1 LHASLMARL
10 DRLGPAKEI
19 AQIGA
24 AIGREFSHAVLAAV
38 VRKPEAELRSAL
50 DRLIGAGLLF
60 RLGVPPNASYLFK
73 HALVQDAAYG
83 TLLRD
88 SRRALHALVAETLE
102 TDFADIAERQPELLA
117 HHFTEAEQLEK
128 AARLWGKAGLRSL
141 ERSALIEAAE
151 QITRALAQIA
161 RSASEPALRREEIKL
176 QLAFSNAVMLTKGY
190 AAPETK
196 AAFERASALIE
207 RAQALG
213 EAPEDPLTLF
223 SVLYGFWVVNLI
235 AFNGEAMRELA
246 GQFLA
251 LAEKQSEIVPLM
263 IGHRLMG
270 TSLVFTGDIA
280 EGRAHYDQAIAL
292 YDPAVHRPL
301 ATRFGHDVGVVIL
314 CQRSFALWHLGY
326 PESALADADYAV
338 RDARELG
345 HAATLM
351 YALCYASS
359 ISVLCRKYAAANA
372 LLDEVIALAEEKGAS
387 FWRAYAMTV
396 LGRLLIETGKALAG
410 RQMIASGIVGLQSTG
425 GTVGLPLYLCN
436 LAYANSELGN
446 YEEAWRCI
454 GEALT
459 VIETTKQT
467 LNNAEV
473 HYVAGEIAL
482 KSSEETKAVA
492 HLEQAIAVARAQQA
506 RSIELRATM
515 SMARLWRDQGKRQQ
529 AQDLLAPVYGWFTEG
544 FDTLDLKEA
553 KALLDEL
560 AS

>member
-1 LHASLMARL
+1 
-10 DRLGPAKEI
+10 
-19 AQIGA
+19 
-24 AIGREFSHAVLAAV
+24 
-38 VRKPEAELRSAL
+38 
-50 DRLIGAGLLF
+50 
-60 RLGVPPNASYLFK
+60 
-73 HALVQDAAYG
+73 
-83 TLLRD
+83 
-88 SRRALHALVAETLE
+88 
-102 TDFADIAERQPELLA
+102 
-117 HHFTEAEQLEK
+117 
-128 AARLWGKAGLRSL
+128 
-141 ERSALIEAAE
+141 
-151 QITRALAQIA
+151 
-161 RSASEPALRREEIKL
+161 
-176 QLAFSNAVMLTKGY
+176 MLTKGY

-196 AAFERASALIE
+196 AAFDRASALIE

-223 SVLYGFWVVNLI
+223 SVVYGFWVVNFI

-301 ATRFGHDVGVVIL
+301 ATRFGHDVRVVIL

-345 HAATLM
+345 HAAALM
-351 YALCYASS
+351 YALYYASLN
-359 ISVLCRKYAAANA
+359 SVLSRNYAAANA
-372 LLDEVIALAEEKGAS
+372 LLDELIALAEEKGAS
-387 FWRAYAMTV
+387 FWRASAMIV
-396 LGRLLIETGKALAG
+396 LGDVLTEIGNALAG
-410 RQMIASGIVGLQSTG
+410 RQMIASGIVALQSTG
-425 GTVGLPLYLCN
+425 GTVGLPRYLCN

-446 YEEAWRCI
+446 YEEAWRYI
-454 GEALT
+454 GEAPA

-467 LNNAEV
+467 LNEAEV

-482 KSSEETKAVA
+482 KSSEDTKAVA

-506 RSIELRATM
+506 KSIELRATM
-515 SMARLWRDQGKRQQ
+515 SMARLWRDQGKRQ
-529 AQDLLAPVYGWFTEG
+529 ALWHLSSRTCSIWRWGAELLSRAPAWRAFACCATPTGHWSRRLSLNSGIGIIFITRNCWSIISSTRSFFVIFAPIENCACSLRRLWPRV
-544 FDTLDLKEA
+544 
-553 KALLDEL
+553 
-560 AS
+560 